1 MRRIKKTDL
10 RGERTRRQ
18 LGKAI
23 VELIQEKRFDDITV
37 QNVIDRAAIG
47 RATFYSHYRD
57 KEDLFASQWERLL
70 DEIARRIQWGR
81 ADSDSFFPVAFLFA
95 HFQQAQHLYRGL
107 VRSGKADSMLKS
119 GIEYLSHK
127 LETELSNRPKLRL
140 SVPVAIVAHYLANE
154 IFALLKWWLDDG
166 MRYTP
171 DQMDGIFHHLIKPV
185 FLPYTQDCKI
195 TR

>member
-1 MRRIKKTDL
+1 MRRTKKIDP
-10 RGERTRRQ
+10 RGQRTRRQ
-18 LGKAI
+18 LGMAI

-57 KEDLFASQWERLL
+57 KEDLFTRQWERLL
-70 DEIARRIQWGR
+70 DEIARRIQWDR
-81 ADSDSFFPVAFLFA
+81 AGSDSFFPVAFVFG
-95 HFQQAQHLYRGL
+95 HFQQTQNLYRGL
-107 VRSGKADSMLKS
+107 VSSGKADSMLKS

-140 SVPVAIVAHYLANE
+140 SVPIAIAANYLANE
-154 IFALLKWWLDDG
+154 IFALLKWWLDNG

-171 DQMDGIFHHLIKPV
+171 DEMDETI
-185 FLPYTQDCKI
+185 
-195 TR
+195 